1 MSDLEKKMY
10 LSKLVIFRLSLKE
23 LFVLNKIFLFVGF
36 KRMFGILLHKIRRVE
51 IQLLYIKMLF

>member
-1 MSDLEKKMY
+1 MY

-23 LFVLNKIFLFVGF
+23 LFVLNKIFFFVGF